1 MTRRIPRERADLIVR
16 QFRRYEAV
24 YAEQG
29 VDRRSFLRLI
39 AGGAA
44 ARTVLPVLVAAG
56 AVTARDAE
64 AARAAVRGARAV
76 AARPAAQ
83 EPARGGTILI
93 GTLGEAQSINPL
105 LTNETEGTWRAKMM
119 FDQFVNL
126 NLETL
131 QPEPGLAREW
141 TISDDGLTYTFTLQD
156 GVTFSDG
163 TPLTTADVEFTL
175 RGLLTKEVASV
186 YVTDFLGIAGAKEFN
201 EGTAQTISGVEVI
214 DPATI
219 KLTLAS
225 PNAAFLSG
233 LRWLRPLPKHLL
245 EGKNLT
251 DDPYFQAPIGAGP
264 FKFVSWSTGQDF
276 VAARNETYW
285 QSGKPYL
292 DGFTHRVTPDAQTIV
307 IALQTGQLEGSEYA
321 LATQAEQL
329 EGAGN
334 LTVLVKPPG
343 VDVNGWN
350 FGQKTSELLR
360 DARVRRAIAMAID
373 TGTFASDFLLGLG
386 RPAVGPIPSGS
397 WAYDETLAAIPYDP
411 EGARALLEE
420 VGAGGMSLRTTV
432 NAGNQFR
439 EDWVTYTQ
447 QALGDIGVTVEP
459 DIKEWTQVV
468 KDGTE
473 GTFEA
478 ICPTFAGVL
487 VDPDEL
493 YSALHTG
500 EQQNVS
506 GYSNPEFDR
515 LLEAGRAAT
524 ELEERK
530 RIYSEAQK
538 ILLQDVPVFYA
549 WDRPFI
555 SVTTDGFTGYTNTIL
570 SFFDR
575 LEEWQRTG

>member
-1 MTRRIPRERADLIVR
+1 
-16 QFRRYEAV
+16 
-24 YAEQG
+24 
-29 VDRRSFLRLI
+29 
-39 AGGAA
+39 
-44 ARTVLPVLVAAG
+44 
-56 AVTARDAE
+56 
-64 AARAAVRGARAV
+64 RAV

-83 EPARGGTILI
+83 EPAQGGTILI

-105 LTNETEGTWRAKMM
+105 LTNETEGQWRTKMM

-141 TISDDGLTYTFTLQD
+141 TISEDGLSYTFVLQD

-175 RGLLTKEVASV
+175 RGMLTKEVASP
-186 YVTDFLGIAGAKEFN
+186 YVSDFLGIAGAREFN
-201 EGTAQTISGVEVI
+201 EGTAQAISGVEVV
-214 DPATI
+214 DPRTI
-219 KLTLAS
+219 RMTLAS
-225 PNAAFLSG
+225 PNAAFLTV

-245 EGKNLT
+245 DGKNLT
-251 DDPYFQAPIGAGP
+251 DDPFFQAPIGAGP

-285 QSGKPYL
+285 QQGKPHL

-307 IALQTGQLEGSEYA
+307 IALQTAQIEGSEYA
-321 LATQAEQL
+321 LATQASQL
-329 EGAGN
+329 ETVEN
-334 LTVLVKPPG
+334 LSVLVKPQG

-350 FGQKTSELLR
+350 FGQKTSEVLR

-373 TGTFASDFLLGLG
+373 TQTFASDFLLGLG
-386 RPAVGPIPSGS
+386 TPAVGPIPPGS
-397 WAYDETLAAIPYDP
+397 WAYDDTLEPIPYDP
-411 EGARALLEE
+411 EGARALLQEA
-420 VGAGGMSLRTTV
+420 GASEMTLRTTV

-447 QALGDIGVTVEP
+447 QSLAEIGVTVEP

-478 ICPTFAGVL
+478 ISPTFAGVL

-493 YSALHTG
+493 YGTLHTG

-515 LLEAGRAAT
+515 LLEQGRAAT
-524 ELEERK
+524 DLEERK
-530 RIYSEAQK
+530 RVYSEAQK

-555 SVTTDGFTGYTNTIL
+555 SVTTDDFTGYTNTIL